1 MPKICIPMSKLAL
14 IYYCATWVKPFW
26 TYASWWT
33 DLSARA
39 QFENTYS
46 ESNWSFL
53 WNSKR
58 LYATKPQNDHT
69 NNPILEIPT
78 QPQMTGFL
86 SIFVLIQSLR
96 LRLFLHLTKIE
107 PLKSYEK
114 CFLFHLNCSFGSCN
128 IQILRGK

>member
-1 MPKICIPMSKLAL
+1 MHPGELICQLVLSLKIHIPKV
-14 IYYCATWVKPFW
+14 TGV
-26 TYASWWT
+26 
-33 DLSARA
+33 
-39 QFENTYS
+39 
-46 ESNWSFL
+46 SFGTP
-53 WNSKR
+53 KD
-58 LYATKPQNDHT
+58 YATKPQNDHT